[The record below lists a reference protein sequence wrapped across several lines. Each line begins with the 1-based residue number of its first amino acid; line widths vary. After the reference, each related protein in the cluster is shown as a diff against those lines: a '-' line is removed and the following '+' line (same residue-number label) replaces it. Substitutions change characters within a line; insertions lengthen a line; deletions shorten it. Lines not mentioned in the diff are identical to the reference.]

1 MRISQYVNARILAL
15 EFTTGLLG
23 SMAKFSPNES
33 PFPEKKKKTKKTRQI
48 INFDINFRRVQ
59 FQIFRTT
66 TNPDLLSQY
75 DYK

>member
-33 PFPEKKKKTKKTRQI
+33 PFPEKKKNKENKAD
-48 INFDINFRRVQ
+48 N
-59 FQIFRTT
+59 
-66 TNPDLLSQY
+66 
-75 DYK
+75 